1 MILLTFYTFLGI
13 NKNENYLSHFNSV
26 FIFLLL
32 LFNII
37 YYFIYNTN
45 INNIGFIFYKLN
57 YIINFIFL
65 YTKFNKI
72 IKYDYFKNQNFYNIC
87 LYTQVLILCI
97 YIISVI
103 LHYTLNI
110 LFLSNYLIIN
120 ILLNISEFYGIFL
133 YLNNILF
140 FILIFVK
147 LLQDIYIIYDDLN
160 NNIEKNNKKGLID
173 FFHKIVN
180 LKNIVTYTINDFNY
194 ILNIFTIINLF
205 SLGLLYH
212 IFDFL
217 VLNNKIYFIILFIFF
232 CIVEL
237 LCLSIVILITTYR
250 TDIFNK
256 IYDPLFVNN
265 FIKRYDINTFNDMF
279 EIQLEVNNINV
290 NQITLFNI
298 LEENSTSID
307 WIILNITLNSKW
319 VDFDLFG
326 IKIYN
331 LNSINQIIV
340 LAALFYKIVL

>member
-1 MILLTFYTFLGI
+1 MLLNFYSFLGF
-13 NKNENYLSHFNSV
+13 NKNENYLLYLNSFYI
-26 FIFLLL
+26 FILL
-32 LFNII
+32 LFNIL
-37 YYFIYNTN
+37 YYLINN
-45 INNIGFIFYKLN
+45 NDINNIGFIFYKLN
-57 YIINFIFL
+57 YIISFIFL
-65 YTKFNKI
+65 YIKFNKI
-72 IKYDYFKNQNFYNIC
+72 LKYKYLENNNFYNIC
-87 LYTQVLILCI
+87 LYTQLFILCI

-103 LHYTLNI
+103 LHYKLNI
-110 LFLSNYLIIN
+110 LYISNYLIIN
-120 ILLNISEFYGIFL
+120 ILLNISEFYGIFI

-147 LLQDIYIIYDDLN
+147 LLQDIYIIYDNLN
-160 NNIEKNNKKGLID
+160 NNIETNNKKGLIN

-180 LKNIVTYTINDFNY
+180 LKNVVTYTINDFNY

-212 IFDFL
+212 IFSFL
-217 VLNNKIYFIILFIFF
+217 VLTNKIYFIILFIFF
-232 CIVEL
+232 CIIEL

-250 TDIFNK
+250 NDIFNK

-265 FIKRYDINTFNDMF
+265 FIKRYDINTFNDTF

-290 NQITLFNI
+290 NQITLFNV

-331 LNSINQIIV
+331 FNSINQIILLV
-340 LAALFYKIVL
+340 ALFYKIFL

>member
-1 MILLTFYTFLGI
+1 MVLLTFYTFLGI
-13 NKNENYLSHFNSV
+13 NKNENYISHFNSV

-72 IKYDYFKNQNFYNIC
+72 RKYDYFENKNFYNIC
-87 LYTQVLILCI
+87 SYTQILILCI

-110 LFLSNYLIIN
+110 LFISNYLIIN
-120 ILLNISEFYGIFL
+120 LLLNISEFYGIFL

-147 LLQDIYIIYDDLN
+147 LLKNIYIIYDDLN

-180 LKNIVTYTINDFNY
+180 LKNVVTYTINDFNY

-217 VLNNKIYFIILFIFF
+217 ILNYKIYFIILFIFF
-232 CIVEL
+232 SIVEL